1 MTTQIKLSEIL
12 SKPVARDPLGV
23 DYAFP
28 AAGLADL
35 LLFTDGAGTAV
46 SNSVTGRPAG
56 VIEHPVATNNAFQW
70 LTGGGVQIE
79 GTEIASLPAFDAS
92 AAWTLVHVGTLVGS
106 TGGTASERIG
116 AILGFREFG
125 VAPLRGFILS
135 VRAGGN
141 DWSLPSASPVIQA
154 RMMNNGALGT
164 IEQLAPNPGIDG
176 LLRQRRIT
184 IISHDGAGNIA
195 CALYRGD
202 GSVVSSDAVYTQHPI
217 AQMFLNG
224 GVTLT
229 TLTPCAGA
237 SSATY
242 AGGRQQVEAFGRY
255 DRVLTAADIAQIG
268 VAAARLCEKRGR
280 YW

>member
-1 MTTQIKLSEIL
+1 MTTQIKLSETL
-12 SKPVARDPLGV
+12 SKPVARDPIGV

-28 AAGLADL
+28 ATGLADL

-46 SNSVTGRPAG
+46 SNAVTGRPAG
-56 VIEHPVATNNAFQW
+56 VIEHPVATNNAFSW

-92 AAWTLVHVGTLVGS
+92 LAWTLVHVGTLIGS
-106 TGGTASERIG
+106 TGGTGSERIG
-116 AILGFREFG
+116 AIMGFREFG
-125 VAPLRGFILS
+125 VAPLRGFILG

-141 DWSLPSASPVIQA
+141 DWSLPSATPVIQA
-154 RMMNNGALGT
+154 RMMNNGSQGT
-164 IEQLAPNPGIDG
+164 VEQLAPNPGVDG

-184 IISHDGAGNIA
+184 VLTHDGAGNISSA
-195 CALYRGD
+195 IYRGD
-202 GSVVSSDAVYTQHPI
+202 GTVVSSDAVYSSHPI

-224 GVTLT
+224 GTTLT
-229 TLTPCAGA
+229 TLTPCAG
-237 SSATY
+237 SSSTSY
-242 AGGRQQVEAFGRY
+242 AAGRQQVEAFARY